1 MTLLTDFYVL
11 AARYGSSDNTV
22 LWIII
27 GVLVLC
33 LLIGAARA
41 SAADAAVLKHWSH
54 LIDGLAYSSKEF
66 YASLKEALK
75 ARDIPGAGTKVI
87 EVSEGAALVSAKRLY
102 LRIKRGEEY
111 IDICAAPFGRG
122 FFFSSWLIMPPSV
135 LRLSPIIGW
144 VIAMFSPPT
153 YYKLD
158 TAGMFHAM
166 VHGAVMECIDG
177 VTNAKGIRALTEAER
192 KPIMKGFGA

>member
-1 MTLLTDFYVL
+1 MSLVADVWLL

-27 GVLVLC
+27 AVLVVC

-41 SAADAAVLKHWSH
+41 SAADASVLRHWSH
-54 LIDGLAYSSKEF
+54 LIDGLSYSSKEF
-66 YASLKEALK
+66 YASLKEALLV
-75 ARDIPGAGTKVI
+75 RGIPGAKSMEIRVA
-87 EVSEGAALVSAKRLY
+87 EGGPLISAKRLY
-102 LRIKRGEEY
+102 LRVKRGEEY

-122 FFFSSWLIMPPSV
+122 FFFSSWLILPPSV

-166 VHGAVMECIDG
+166 VHGAVMECVDG
-177 VTNAKGIRALTEAER
+177 VTSAKGIRALTESER